1 MRKMNSVRVVVS
13 ATTVPQE
20 SVVSVKSDGVPGY
33 GSDET
38 RLGGD
43 GVKATAVCEEEYVS
57 VLIVGFL
64 GFQS

>member
-1 MRKMNSVRVVVS
+1 VRKMNSVRVVVS

-33 GSDET
+33 GIDKT

-43 GVKATAVCEEEYVS
+43 GLMS
-57 VLIVGFL
+57 DGIV
-64 GFQS
+64 